1 MAKEKVTVKSK
12 EELDPK
18 RQAFEKVMDQ
28 LKATKTEMLL
38 LNIAIVLL
46 GLVMVCIPKQF
57 NEFIGQI
64 LGCVLCGW
72 GVLRVIAFLRL
83 KNEEIFG
90 SYALV
95 QGAAMIGFGLF
106 FLLQADRFAIL
117 LNNVLTI
124 IILVA
129 AVLKLQ
135 NAINYYK
142 LRIRNWWLHLLAA
155 VVLLAFGIVALVK
168 PGFVD
173 DKDGLVILMTIIM
186 GVALMISGLWDIFSV
201 LILSKAIREKAKEW
215 DEQGL
220 LSTDVQSGKT
230 QKAVR
235 PDKFKKVVH
244 VKEVET
250 QTFSDAEV
258 EEIDRLDYD
267 DGFDAKD
274 KKK

>member
-12 EELDPK
+12 EDLDPK
-18 RQAFEKVMDQ
+18 RQNFNRVMEQ
-28 LKATKTEMLL
+28 LKSTKSELL
-38 LNIAIVLL
+38 FLNAAIVLL
-46 GLVMVCIPKQF
+46 GLVMVCIPQQF
-57 NEFIGQI
+57 NQFIGQI
-64 LGCVLCGW
+64 LGIVLCCW
-72 GVLRVIAFLRL
+72 GVLRVISFLRL

-106 FLLQADRFAIL
+106 FLLQADRFAQL
-117 LNNVLTI
+117 LNSVLTL

-142 LRIRNWWLHLLAA
+142 LRIKNWWLHLLAA
-155 VVLLAFGIVALVK
+155 VVLLVFGIIALVK

-173 DKDGLVILMTIIM
+173 DKDGLVVIMTVIM
-186 GVALMISGLWDIFSV
+186 GIALIISGVWDMFSV
-201 LILSKAIREKAKEW
+201 LILSKTIRQKAKEW

-220 LSTDVQSGKT
+220 LSSDGKPGKT
-230 QKAVR
+230 KKEAKPRKAKTVIN
-235 PDKFKKVVH
+235 

-250 QTFSDAEV
+250 TTYSDAEV
-258 EEIDRLDYD
+258 EEIDGLDYGD
-267 DGFDAKD
+267 DFEVKD